1 MEIRRFIEGEETSLF
16 RVFFSAVHQVASR
29 DYTPEQ
35 VAAWAP
41 EDSDMSAWAE
51 RMRTIR
57 PFVVTI
63 DDVAVGYADVQPN
76 GYITHFFVSGEHP
89 RKGVG
94 TLLMDR
100 IHEEA
105 GHLRLERLSADVSQ
119 TAEPFFTS
127 YGFHVVERR
136 HPVRRGVTLHN
147 ALMRKSLQPSAV
159 SSNII
164 TTNPSISPPVA

>member
-1 MEIRRFIEGEETSLF
+1 MEIRRFIEGEETLLF
-16 RVFFSAVHQVASR
+16 RVFFSAIHQVASR

-63 DDVAVGYADVQPN
+63 DDVPVGYADVQSN

-89 RKGVG
+89 
-94 TLLMDR
+94 
-100 IHEEA
+100 
-105 GHLRLERLSADVSQ
+105 ERASA
-119 TAEPFFTS
+119 
-127 YGFHVVERR
+127 RC
-136 HPVRRGVTLHN
+136 
-147 ALMRKSLQPSAV
+147 
-159 SSNII
+159 
-164 TTNPSISPPVA
+164 